1 MKILLIASE
10 KGSIPYVP
18 ELITELR
25 NQGDVVDILHMDN
38 WELISE
44 SKFRIY
50 LVKEIRKFYKM
61 INLKS
66 AALKKIV
73 KLFLRYDA
81 VNIHY
86 GGVHPCLNFADKV
99 TSNLIVTI
107 WGSDFLRASD
117 EVRYRNKELYNAASV
132 IAFNNKEVRDKFTSF
147 YRDYHNKCKILRWG
161 IGNFEKLKSLSGQPT
176 AVAKRTLG
184 LDIDKIS
191 VCIGYNAGAA
201 QQHEKVIEAVSKLDP
216 SLKEKTQLILP
227 LTYGEDYEGYIDR
240 LKSIL
245 NESGYE
251 YHVFESYMNSDDV
264 VMLRQASDIVLNF
277 QVTDSFSASIQEHL
291 LVDSQL
297 FVGDW
302 LPYDLLS
309 KHSDRIKFFGSVE
322 EITPSLAELIDKEII
337 DKIFN
342 EAIYNLG
349 TWKNNI
355 REWRAVY
362 KDSIEANLSEKDL

>member
-25 NQGDVVDILHMDN
+25 NQGDVVDILNMDN

-44 SKFRIY
+44 SRYRVF
-50 LVKEIRKFYKM
+50 LVEEVREFYYKR
-61 INLKS
+61 NLKS
-66 AALKKIV
+66 PALKIII

-86 GGVHPCLNFADKV
+86 GGVHRRLDFADKV

-117 EVRYRNKELYNAASV
+117 EVRYRNKGLYNAASV
-132 IAFNNKEVRDKFTSF
+132 IAFNNKEVRDKFISF
-147 YRDYHNKCKILRWG
+147 YSDYHKKCKILRWG
-161 IGNFEKLKSLSGQPT
+161 IGNFEMLKSLSGQPT
-176 AVAKRTLG
+176 ASAKRALG
-184 LDIDKIS
+184 LNINKIS
-191 VCIGYNAGAA
+191 ICIGYNAGAA
-201 QQHEKVIEAVSKLDP
+201 QQHEKIIDAVSKLDP
-216 SLKEKTQLILP
+216 SLKRKAQLILP
-227 LTYGEDYEGYIDR
+227 LTYGEEYEGYVDR

-245 NESGYE
+245 NNTGFE
-251 YHVFESYMNSDDV
+251 YYLFESYMKSDDV
-264 VMLRQASDIVLNF
+264 VFLRQASDIVLNF
-277 QVTDSFSASIQEHL
+277 QITDSFSASIQEHL
-291 LVDSQL
+291 LVGSQL

-302 LPYDLLS
+302 LPYELLI
-309 KHSDRIKFFGSVE
+309 KHSDRIKFFGSID
-322 EITPSLAELIDKEII
+322 EITPSLAELIDKGKI

-342 EAIYNLG
+342 NAIYNLG

-355 REWRAVY
+355 QEWRAVY
-362 KDSIEANLSEKDL
+362 KRSMKANLPEGDL

>member
-25 NQGDVVDILHMDN
+25 NQGDIVDILHMHN

-44 SKFRIY
+44 SRFRVF
-50 LVKEIRKFYKM
+50 LVKKIREFYKKR
-61 INLKS
+61 NLKS

-73 KLFLRYDA
+73 KFFLRYDA

-86 GGVHPCLNFADKV
+86 ADVDPCLNFADKV
-99 TSNLIVTI
+99 TSNLIITI

-147 YRDYHNKCKILRWG
+147 YKDYHEKCKILRWG
-161 IGNFEKLKSLSGQPT
+161 IGNFEMLKSLSSQPS
-176 AVAKRTLG
+176 AIAKRTLG
-184 LDIDKIS
+184 LDTGKIS

-201 QQHEKVIEAVSKLDP
+201 QQHEKIIEAVSKLDP

-227 LTYGEDYEGYIDR
+227 LTYGEDHEGYIDK

-245 NESGYE
+245 NKSGYE
-251 YHVFESYMNSDDV
+251 YHLFESYMKSDDV

-277 QVTDSFSASIQEHL
+277 QITDSFSASIQEHL
-291 LVDSQL
+291 LVGSQL
-297 FVGDW
+297 FVGEW
-302 LPYDLLS
+302 LPYELLS
-309 KHSDRIKFFGSVE
+309 KHSDRIKFFGSID
-322 EITPSLAELIDKEII
+322 EITPSLAELIDKEKI

-342 EAIYNLG
+342 KAIYNLG

-355 REWRAVY
+355 KEWRAVY
-362 KDSIEANLSEKDL
+362 KGSLEANLPEGDL